1 MSNGK
6 VMIIYLIAGL
16 IKMMIWETSGGDIN
30 VEAELSNY
38 ATKSDLKNAAGIDTF
53 KLALKPNLAN
63 LKAEVDK
70 TDVYK
75 IKTVPIDLS
84 KLSRVVNKDVVKQTV
99 YDKLVATVNNVDIV
113 GFVLKTNYD
122 TDKSELENKI
132 SDTSELVKKFHYNAK
147 ISEIESKI
155 PSISALATNAA
166 LTTVE
171 TKIPNVRSLV
181 KKTKQKKTD
190 YDTNI
195 IKIKKRLT
203 DHNHKYITTLE
214 FNKFTAE
221 SFAARLAQANLITKT
236 YVDNKLTNL
245 NGKTQIKKLT

>member
-181 KKTKQKKTD
+181 KQKQKK
-190 YDTNI
+190 N
-195 IKIKKRLT
+195 RLWY
-203 DHNHKYITTLE
+203 KY
-214 FNKFTAE
+214 
-221 SFAARLAQANLITKT
+221 
-236 YVDNKLTNL
+236 Y
-245 NGKTQIKKLT
+245 

>member
-30 VEAELSNY
+30 VEAELSNH

-181 KKTKQKKTD
+181 KQKQKK
-190 YDTNI
+190 N
-195 IKIKKRLT
+195 RL
-203 DHNHKYITTLE
+203 
-214 FNKFTAE
+214 
-221 SFAARLAQANLITKT
+221 
-236 YVDNKLTNL
+236 
-245 NGKTQIKKLT
+245 

>member
-181 KKTKQKKTD
+181 KQKQKKKQIMIQILLKLKRNLLIIII
-190 YDTNI
+190 NI
-195 IKIKKRLT
+195 L
-203 DHNHKYITTLE
+203 L
-214 FNKFTAE
+214 
-221 SFAARLAQANLITKT
+221 L
-236 YVDNKLTNL
+236 
-245 NGKTQIKKLT
+245 

>member
-84 KLSRVVNKDVVKQTV
+84 KLSRVVNKDVVKQTG

-181 KKTKQKKTD
+181 KQKQEK
-190 YDTNI
+190 N
-195 IKIKKRLT
+195 RL
-203 DHNHKYITTLE
+203 
-214 FNKFTAE
+214 
-221 SFAARLAQANLITKT
+221 
-236 YVDNKLTNL
+236 
-245 NGKTQIKKLT
+245 

>member
-181 KKTKQKKTD
+181 KKNKTKKKQIMIQILLKLKRD
-190 YDTNI
+190 LLIIIINI
-195 IKIKKRLT
+195 L
-203 DHNHKYITTLE
+203 L
-214 FNKFTAE
+214 
-221 SFAARLAQANLITKT
+221 L
-236 YVDNKLTNL
+236 
-245 NGKTQIKKLT
+245 

>member
-181 KKTKQKKTD
+181 KKTKQKKKQIMIQILLKLKRD
-190 YDTNI
+190 LLIIIINI
-195 IKIKKRLT
+195 L
-203 DHNHKYITTLE
+203 L
-214 FNKFTAE
+214 
-221 SFAARLAQANLITKT
+221 L
-236 YVDNKLTNL
+236 
-245 NGKTQIKKLT
+245 